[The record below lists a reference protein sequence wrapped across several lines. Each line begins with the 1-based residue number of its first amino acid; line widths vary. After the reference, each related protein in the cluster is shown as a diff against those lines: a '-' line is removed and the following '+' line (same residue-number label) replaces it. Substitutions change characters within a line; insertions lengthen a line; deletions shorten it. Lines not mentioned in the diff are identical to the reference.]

1 MDDEVFWTRVR
12 RCKLCGRLLFSEDAL
27 KDGYG
32 CSCRQKARR
41 IEEEKQP
48 IPGQMTIEEWFA
60 DRS

>member
-12 RCKLCGRLLFSEDAL
+12 RCKLCGRLLFSEDSL

-41 IEEEKQP
+41 IEEDKKP
-48 IPGQMTIEEWFA
+48 IPGQMTIEDWFA